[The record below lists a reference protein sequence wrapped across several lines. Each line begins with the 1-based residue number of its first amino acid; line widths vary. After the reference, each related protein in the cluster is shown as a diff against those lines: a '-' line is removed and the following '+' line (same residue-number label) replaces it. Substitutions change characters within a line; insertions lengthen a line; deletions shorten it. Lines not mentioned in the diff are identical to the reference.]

1 MFLFTLLGRL
11 LYGKDYDKLSRQA
24 SKPKRRKTARRK
36 R

>member
-24 SKPKRRKTARRK
+24 SKPKRRKTTR
-36 R
+36 